1 MKSKESQILI
11 PMDFSDQALI
21 ALDQSYNLAEFYK
34 AEITL
39 LYVIEE
45 SGSLSRIF
53 AKSFDEAAIKKQVEE
68 KLYELAK
75 ETEKK
80 KKVKVNTMVAKGAVY
95 EKILEVADMISAKM
109 ILMGCNG
116 TVGIRKRFIGS
127 NALRV
132 VREASCPVITIKG
145 KHHREGCKNIVLP
158 IDLSKETREKVNK
171 ALELGKLYG
180 STIRVVSVLFTLDEF
195 VVNRL
200 TRQMDQVKAFIQK
213 AGVKCTAEMIKA
225 IKGDESLAQ
234 AIVDYSNK
242 VDADLIMIMTQQEN
256 DTTPLFIGSTAQ
268 GIINNS
274 DIPVMSLIPSPKREV
289 GATFVPY

>member
-1 MKSKESQILI
+1 MKTSINQILI

-21 ALDQSYNLAEFYK
+21 ALDQSYNLAQFYS

-45 SGSLSRIF
+45 GGALSRIF
-53 AKSFDEAAIKKQVEE
+53 SKSFDEAAMKKEVEE
-68 KLYELAK
+68 KLDELAK

-80 KKVKVNTMVAKGAVY
+80 KKIKVNTIVTRGAVY
-95 EKILEVADMISAKM
+95 EKILEIADMVNCKM
-109 ILMGCNG
+109 IMMGCNG
-116 TVGIRKRFIGS
+116 TVGMRKRFIGS

-132 VREASCPVITIKG
+132 VRESKCPVITIKG

-171 ALELGKLYG
+171 AIELGKLYG
-180 STIRVVSVLFTLDEF
+180 STIRVVSVMFTLDEF
-195 VVNRL
+195 VVNKL
-200 TRQMDQVKAFIQK
+200 SRQMEQVRAFIVKGGVKA
-213 AGVKCTAEMIKA
+213 TAEMVKA
-225 IKGDESLAQ
+225 IKGDETLAQ

-242 VDADLIMIMTQQEN
+242 VDADLIMIMTQQEKE
-256 DTTPLFIGSTAQ
+256 TTPLFVGSTAQ

-274 DIPVMSLIPSPKREV
+274 DIPVMSIIPSPDS
-289 GATFVPY
+289 GAAYIPVW

>member
-1 MKSKESQILI
+1 MKSSANQILI

-21 ALDQSYNLAEFYK
+21 ALDQSYNLAQFYN
-34 AEITL
+34 AELTL

-45 SGSLSRIF
+45 GGALARIF
-53 AKSFDEAAIKKQVEE
+53 AKSFDEAAMKKEVEE
-68 KLYELAK
+68 KLHELAK

-80 KKVKVNTMVAKGAVY
+80 KKIKVNTMVAKGAVY
-95 EKILEVADMISAKM
+95 EKVLEVADMISAKM
-109 ILMGCNG
+109 ILMGSQG

-132 VREASCPVITIKG
+132 VREAACPVITIKG

-158 IDLSKETREKVNK
+158 IDLSKETREKVSK
-171 ALELGKLYG
+171 AIELGKLYG

-200 TRQMDQVKAFIQK
+200 TRQMDQVKSFIQK
-213 AGVKCTAEMIKA
+213 AGVKATAEMVKA
-225 IKGDESLAQ
+225 IKGEESLSQ
-234 AIVDYSNK
+234 AIIDYSNK
-242 VDADLIMIMTQQEN
+242 VDADLIMIMTQQESE
-256 DTTPLFIGSTAQ
+256 TTPLFVGSTAQ

-274 DIPVMSLIPSPKREV
+274 DVPVMSLVPSPKTSV
-289 GATFVPY
+289 GTFVPY

>member
-1 MKSKESQILI
+1 MKSNVNQILI

-21 ALDQSYNLAEFYK
+21 ALDQSYNLAQFYN
-34 AEITL
+34 AELTL

-45 SGSLSRIF
+45 SGALSRIF
-53 AKSFDEAAIKKQVEE
+53 TRSFDEAAMKKEVED
-68 KLYELAK
+68 KLHELAK

-80 KKVKVNTMVAKGAVY
+80 KKVKVNTVVARGSVY
-95 EKILEVADMISAKM
+95 EKILEVSDMISAKM
-109 ILMGCNG
+109 IIMGSNG

-132 VREASCPVITIKG
+132 VRESGCPVITIKG
-145 KHHREGCKNIVLP
+145 KHHREGAKNIVMP

-171 ALELGKLYG
+171 AIELGKLYG
-180 STIRVVSVLFTLDEF
+180 STIRVVSVLFSLDEF
-195 VVNRL
+195 VVNKL

-225 IKGDESLAQ
+225 IKGDESLSQ

-242 VDADLIMIMTQQEN
+242 VDADLIMIMTQQES
-256 DTTPLFIGSTAQ
+256 DTTPLFVGSTAQ
-268 GIINNS
+268 GIINGS
-274 DIPVMSLIPSPKREV
+274 DIPVMSIVPTTRRE
-289 GATFVPY
+289 AAISSY

>member
-1 MKSKESQILI
+1 MKANANQILI

-21 ALDQSYNLAEFYK
+21 ALDQSYNLASFYN

-45 SGSLSRIF
+45 SGALSKIF
-53 AKSFDEAAIKKQVEE
+53 AKSIDEAAIKKEIE
-68 KLYELAK
+68 NKLHELAVD
-75 ETEKK
+75 TEKK
-80 KKVKVNTMVAKGAVY
+80 KKTKVNTIVAKGAVY
-95 EKILEVADMISAKM
+95 EKILEVAEMLNAKM
-109 ILMGCNG
+109 IIMGSQG

-158 IDLSKETREKVNK
+158 IDLSKETREKVSK
-171 ALELGKLYG
+171 AIELGKLYG

-195 VVNRL
+195 VVNRI
-200 TRQMDQVKAFIQK
+200 TRQMDQVKSFIQK
-213 AGVKCTAEMIKA
+213 ADVKCTAEMIKA
-225 IKGDESLAQ
+225 IKGEESLSQ

-242 VDADLIMIMTQQEN
+242 VDADLIMIMTQQESE
-256 DTTPLFIGSTAQ
+256 TTPLFVGSTAQ

-274 DIPVMSLIPSPKREV
+274 DVPVMSLVPTLKTMVS
-289 GATFVPY
+289 GFVPY

>member
-1 MKSKESQILI
+1 MKATANQILI

-21 ALDQSYNLAEFYK
+21 ALDQSYNLASFYN

-45 SGSLSRIF
+45 SGALSKIF
-53 AKSFDEAAIKKQVEE
+53 AKSIDEAAIKKEIE
-68 KLYELAK
+68 NKLHELAVD
-75 ETEKK
+75 TEKK
-80 KKVKVNTMVAKGAVY
+80 KKMKVNTIVAKGAVY
-95 EKILEVADMISAKM
+95 EKILEVADMVNAKM
-109 ILMGCNG
+109 IIMGSQG

-158 IDLSKETREKVNK
+158 IDLSKETREKVSK
-171 ALELGKLYG
+171 AIELGKLYG

-195 VVNRL
+195 VVNRI
-200 TRQMDQVKAFIQK
+200 TRQMDQVKSFIQK

-225 IKGDESLAQ
+225 IKGEESLAQ

-242 VDADLIMIMTQQEN
+242 VDADLIMIMTQQES

-274 DIPVMSLIPSPKREV
+274 DVPVMSLVPTLKTSVSGFIP
-289 GATFVPY
+289 Y